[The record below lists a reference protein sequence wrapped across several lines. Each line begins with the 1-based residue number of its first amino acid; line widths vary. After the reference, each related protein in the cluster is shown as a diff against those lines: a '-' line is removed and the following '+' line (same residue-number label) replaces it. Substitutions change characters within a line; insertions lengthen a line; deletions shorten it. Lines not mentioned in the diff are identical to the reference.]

1 MVRFIKSLYSSAV
14 NTVEI
19 LEKATE
25 AANEAVD
32 GWLEE
37 MEENRELLAE
47 SEKEIKLLEI
57 ESEKT
62 KATIKAERIRQ
73 KLEKARARAERRSGR
88 TNN

>member
-1 MVRFIKSLYSSAV
+1 MIKFIKSLYVSAV

-19 LEKATE
+19 IEKATE

-73 KLEKARARAERRSGR
+73 KLEKARARAERRSSR